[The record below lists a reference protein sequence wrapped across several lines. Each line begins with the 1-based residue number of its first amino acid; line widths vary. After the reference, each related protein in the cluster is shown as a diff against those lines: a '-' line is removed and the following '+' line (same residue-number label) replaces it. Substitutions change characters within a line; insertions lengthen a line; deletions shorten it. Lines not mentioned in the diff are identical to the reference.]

1 MHLIGVKEDNGWL
14 SSRWELTYPTG
25 WNGILNG
32 VRSAYR
38 YFDQPEILVNSDP
51 VRIDSEE
58 DISRIPE
65 SGNMTLRGLS
75 QLIKA
80 PVSIRLYNQLSAV
93 DVTVAQSTDEF
104 KKADYEQF
112 NHSMCQFLDS
122 FELAMHS

>member
-1 MHLIGVKEDNGWL
+1 MHLIGVKESSGWL
-14 SSRWELTYPTG
+14 SSRWELTWPTG

-32 VRSAYR
+32 VSSAYR
-38 YFDQPEILVNSDP
+38 YFDHPEVLVDGEP
-51 VRIDSEE
+51 VRINSEE

-65 SGNMTLRGLS
+65 SSGMTLRGIP
-75 QLIKA
+75 QQIKA